1 MVCVTIMVFGFQTDW
16 GPVSR
21 LKSNIRTGVP
31 SDKTYTTLVLSLK
44 ISPKTERQQLLFV
57 IALCVL
63 LFTASDYTIGIGGSR
78 EGLGAVDP
86 GTHLWAKYQ
95 TGKSLFLHNIYNF
108 ILVIFLFT
116 MFCNFR
122 FELRLGI
129 FWFFLNRKK

>member
-1 MVCVTIMVFGFQTDW
+1 MVCVTLMVFGFQTDW

-44 ISPKTERQQLLFV
+44 ISPKTERQQFLFV

-86 GTHLWAKYQ
+86 GTHL
-95 TGKSLFLHNIYNF
+95 
-108 ILVIFLFT
+108 
-116 MFCNFR
+116 
-122 FELRLGI
+122 
-129 FWFFLNRKK
+129 